1 MVDGDPVQL
10 LDQLYRE
17 SADELLIAAYALTG
31 DASEA
36 QEAVQEAFVRACANP
51 AKVAKLDNPEAW
63 LRTVALNVARDRHR
77 RRRRLGALLR
87 RFRPADVPAASADRV
102 DLLDAI
108 RKLPPGQRESI
119 ALHYL
124 SDMAVDE
131 IASTLKTPVNT
142 VKSWLSRGRKALAGM
157 LGEEPE
163 MLGRR
168 TR

>member
-17 SADELLIAAYALTG
+17 SAQELLIAAYALTG

-36 QEAVQEAFVRACANP
+36 QEAFVRACANP
-51 AKVAKLDNPEAW
+51 AKIAKLDNPEAW
-63 LRTVALNVARDRHR
+63 LRTVALNIARDRHR
-77 RRRRLGALLR
+77 RRRRLGVLLR
-87 RFRPADVPAASADRV
+87 RFRPADVPAATADHV
-102 DLLDAI
+102 DLLAAI
-108 RKLPPGQRESI
+108 RKLPTGQRESI

-124 SDMAVDE
+124 SDMAVDD
-131 IASTLKTPVNT
+131 IAAALKTPANT

-163 MLGRR
+163 MLGR